1 MKLDLSDQTLL
12 TSKNYL
18 NGIWIDS
25 DDGEVL
31 NVDNPADGKSF
42 AFVVQVDLP
51 CFVGSP
57 VQDPQAGRSLGL
69 GRGAGKT

>member
-31 NVDNPADGKSF
+31 NVDNAE
-42 AFVVQVDLP
+42 
-51 CFVGSP
+51 
-57 VQDPQAGRSLGL
+57 
-69 GRGAGKT
+69 